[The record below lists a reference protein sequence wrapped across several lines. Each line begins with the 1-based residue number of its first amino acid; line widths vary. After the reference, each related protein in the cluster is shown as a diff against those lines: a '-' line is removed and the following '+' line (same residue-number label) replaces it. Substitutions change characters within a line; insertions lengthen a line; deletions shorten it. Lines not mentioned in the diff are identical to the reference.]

1 MTGIE
6 HQPHTKETDVERNT
20 EDIRN
25 DISKKEDNIQ
35 QTVEQ
40 IGERIKEK
48 LDWRE
53 YVKASPYWALGTA
66 AGLGCLASR
75 SPKRPI
81 RGSIT
86 DEARNSFGPG
96 KAILISLGIGAGL
109 GYFLGASSRFS
120 RIRKV

>member
-1 MTGIE
+1 MTEIE
-6 HQPHTKETDVERNT
+6 HQRHTKEADVERST

-25 DISKKEDNIQ
+25 DISKKEENIQ

-53 YVKASPYWALGTA
+53 YVKASPYRALA
-66 AGLGCLASR
+66 AAVGIGCLAAR
-75 SPKRPI
+75 SPKRTIKGPI
-81 RGSIT
+81 T
-86 DEARNSFGPG
+86 EKARNSFGPG

-109 GYFLGASSRFS
+109 GYFLGAISRVS